1 MDTEMLARDI
11 ANCLEDKLGLNIII
25 LEVEQ
30 LVGYASHFVIASG
43 QASARFKA
51 DHLKAKMK
59 AEHDV
64 VP

>member
-30 LVGYASHFVIASG
+30 LVGYASHFVIASSRSRRQV
-43 QASARFKA
+43 QALA

-59 AEHDV
+59 SGA
-64 VP
+64 